1 MRYAVGIDVGGT
13 NTRVALID
21 ENYKILK
28 REQFRTDPENPQ
40 ITLEK
45 IRTIVNRF
53 EYPVEGIG
61 ISCPGPLD
69 LMNGMVLTPP
79 NLPGWH
85 QLHLTKT
92 LNEMTKVP
100 VILENDA
107 NLACLAEA
115 VVGAGKGKHL
125 VQFLTISTGIGAGF
139 CMNGEVYRGARG
151 FAQEVANCIL
161 WKDGPVQGELKK
173 GSIESIASGTAITK
187 RAREAGLSV
196 DHAGDVY
203 ALAQSGNEKAEQIME
218 DTFEYLSSFVGI
230 LYGILDP
237 DLFVFSGSVALKIPG
252 FLEEIKRR
260 VRKKV
265 YPALEDNIQIVPAKL
280 GEDCGLIGA
289 AHLAFINGKKG

>member
-139 CMNGEVYRGARG
+139 CMNGEVYRGTRG

-161 WKDGPVQGELKK
+161 WKDGPAQGELKK

-203 ALAQSGNEKAEQIME
+203 ALAQSGNEKAAQIME